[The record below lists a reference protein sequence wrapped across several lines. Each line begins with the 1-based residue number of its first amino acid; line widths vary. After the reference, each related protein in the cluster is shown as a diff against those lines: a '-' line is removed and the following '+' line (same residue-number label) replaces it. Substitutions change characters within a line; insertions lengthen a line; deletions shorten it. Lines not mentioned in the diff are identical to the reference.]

1 MQHISHINVGNF
13 VVSLSWRL
21 VRLRLLLRGQ
31 SRTFKYVH
39 ASQVHLIDDDDFGS
53 VLFGGSGVGVGVD
66 LLVEAF
72 AAIVME
78 SLLLFLLRVICSF
91 SPLDDNDFFR
101 PPDDD
106 EGGLYDDEEKDGRV
120 EEDIRSRF
128 SSGNR

>member
-13 VVSLSWRL
+13 VVSLSCRL
-21 VRLRLLLRGQ
+21 RPVLLRLRLLLRGQ
-31 SRTFKYVH
+31 SRTFKYVQ

-53 VLFGGSGVGVGVD
+53 VLFGGSGVGVD

-78 SLLLFLLRVICSF
+78 SLLLFLLLVPCSF

-106 EGGLYDDEEKDGRV
+106 DEGGL
-120 EEDIRSRF
+120 
-128 SSGNR
+128 

>member
-31 SRTFKYVH
+31 SRIFKYVQ

-53 VLFGGSGVGVGVD
+53 VLFGGSGVGVD

-72 AAIVME
+72 AAIVVE
-78 SLLLFLLRVICSF
+78 SVLLFLLLVICSF

-106 EGGLYDDEEKDGRV
+106 EGGLYDDEEEDGRV

>member
-13 VVSLSWRL
+13 VVSLSCRL
-21 VRLRLLLRGQ
+21 RPVLLRLLLREQ
-31 SRTFKYVH
+31 SRTFKYVQ

-53 VLFGGSGVGVGVD
+53 VLFGGGD
-66 LLVEAF
+66 NLLVG
-72 AAIVME
+72 IVME
-78 SLLLFLLRVICSF
+78 SLLLFLLLLVIYSF
-91 SPLDDNDFFR
+91 SPLDDDDFFR

-106 EGGLYDDEEKDGRV
+106 EGGLYDDEEEDGRV